1 VAELKLVDEDYT
13 EKERETLIAAARV
26 KAAETHPH
34 AKRFDVVV
42 TAAGPI
48 TLCNA
53 SRAQVHA
60 SDSTIA
66 ISGDMKMSAMNRA
79 REGLF
84 LAMCVVPDAAGA
96 KALIEDWPELTKDG
110 DLIAAME
117 RLNGSRKK

>member
-1 VAELKLVDEDYT
+1 VAELKLVDENYT
-13 EKERETLIAAARV
+13 EADIAAAITDARA
-26 KAAETHPH
+26 KAATTHPH
-34 AKRFDVVV
+34 AKRFEVVS

-48 TLCNA
+48 VLCNA

-84 LAMCVVPDAAGA
+84 LAMCVVPDVAGA

-110 DLIAAME
+110 DLVAAME

>member
-1 VAELKLVDEDYT
+1 MAELKLVDENYSEADI
-13 EKERETLIAAARV
+13 EKLIAAARV
-26 KAAETHPH
+26 KASETHPH
-34 AKRFDVVV
+34 AKRFEVVQ
-42 TAAGPI
+42 TAAGPV

-110 DLIAAME
+110 DLVAAME